1 MVDFTQYNAVFLEG
15 GWISGTFI
23 PQDGSGA
30 QQIQAIVMPPG
41 MAEEVMGG
49 AGTAVLRLW
58 VDFQSLTPP
67 PAEGDTFTVGTVTGA
82 IRNRRSKVASGMIVR
97 SGGCGARLAARTG

>member
-15 GWISGTFI
+15 GGISATFI

-58 VDFQSLTPP
+58 VDFQSLAPQ
-67 PAEGDTFTVGTVTGA
+67 PAEGDTFTVGAVTYVVARVEAEPLSTGGA
-82 IRNRRSKVASGMIVR
+82 VLK
-97 SGGCGARLAARTG
+97 LRTQ